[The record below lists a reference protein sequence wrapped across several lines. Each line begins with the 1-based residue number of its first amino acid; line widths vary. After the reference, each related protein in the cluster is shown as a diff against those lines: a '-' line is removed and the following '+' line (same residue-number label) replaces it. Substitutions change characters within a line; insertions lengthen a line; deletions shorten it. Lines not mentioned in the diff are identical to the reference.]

1 MPIYTRTGDRG
12 QTSFRNGQRISKS
25 DIRVEAYGT
34 VDELNSVIGVALVEA
49 QISKRKTQKHNLKL
63 KTELIKI
70 QNDLLDIGS
79 SLANPTMNHKPSTI
93 NYLQER
99 VKEFE
104 DFIDRMTKQMPVLKN
119 FILPGGGKTGALLHF
134 ARTVCRRAERNMVK
148 LSEKEQINSEI
159 IIYIN
164 RLSDLLFTMA
174 RYLNYKEKYQDIIWV
189 NK

>member
-1 MPIYTRTGDRG
+1 MPIYTRTGDKG

-25 DIRVEAYGT
+25 DLRVDVYGT
-34 VDELNSVIGVALVEA
+34 VDELNSVIGVVLS
-49 QISKRKTQKHNLKL
+49 SKYKTSSIER
-63 KTELIKI
+63 ELIKI
-70 QNDLLDIGS
+70 QNDLLEIGS
-79 SLANPTMNHKPSTI
+79 ILANPDPKYSIRNTKYFSK
-93 NYLQER
+93 R

-134 ARTVCRRAERNMVK
+134 ARTICRRAERNMVK

-159 IIYIN
+159 IVYIN

-174 RYLNYKEKYQDIIWV
+174 RYINYKEKYQDIIWV

>member
-1 MPIYTRTGDRG
+1 MPIYTRTGDKG
-12 QTSFRNGQRISKS
+12 QTSFRNGQRISKA
-25 DIRVEAYGT
+25 DLRVEAYGT
-34 VDELNSVIGVALVEA
+34 IDELNSSIGMAIAETQNA
-49 QISKRKTQKHNLKL
+49 KRKAQNYNLKL
-63 KTELIKI
+63 KTEIEKI

-79 SLANPTMNHKPSTI
+79 SLANPTMNHKLSTM
-93 NYLQER
+93 NYLEKR

-134 ARTVCRRAERNMVK
+134 ARTVCRRAERNLVK

-159 IIYIN
+159 TVYIN

-174 RYLNYKEKYQDIIWV
+174 RYINYKEKYQDIIWV